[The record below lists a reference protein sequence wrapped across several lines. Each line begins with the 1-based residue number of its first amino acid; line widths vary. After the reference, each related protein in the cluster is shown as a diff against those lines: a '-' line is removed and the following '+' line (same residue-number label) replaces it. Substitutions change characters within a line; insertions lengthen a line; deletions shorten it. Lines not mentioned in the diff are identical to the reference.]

1 MTIEELRQLSSPE
14 LIARVR
20 ELKLELFHL
29 RIRQATGQLEKPE
42 YFGIYRKEIAR
53 CMTLLGER
61 KRVEEKARVAT
72 KTAAN
77 VGKK

>member
-42 YFGIYRKEIAR
+42 FFGIYRKEIAR

-61 KRVEEKARVAT
+61 GRNEAKAKA
-72 KTAAN
+72 AAN
-77 VGKK
+77 STQK

>member
-14 LIARVR
+14 LTARVR

-42 YFGIYRKEIAR
+42 FFGIYRKEIAR

-61 KRVEEKARVAT
+61 KRIEAKA
-72 KTAAN
+72 KTAEKT
-77 VGKK
+77 GTHYKQK